1 MKFNTWFSKD
11 HLFLYSLRACESMLL
26 SGNCLRPKNYL
37 LNVFYILLSRIN
49 IQCFTTCLE
58 FSLFQKEL
66 CLEHTTDLPLIKVQL
81 GQNNL
86 KGSGKIKV
94 RILLLAFTP

>member
-1 MKFNTWFSKD
+1 
-11 HLFLYSLRACESMLL
+11 MLL

-37 LNVFYILLSRIN
+37 LNVLYILLSRIN
-49 IQCFTTCLE
+49 IQCFATCLE

-66 CLEHTTDLPLIKVQL
+66 CLEHTTDLPHIKVQL

-86 KGSGKIKV
+86 KGSVIQV
-94 RILLLAFTP
+94 RVFCLLAFYSLESRLTTTGFFLFVCFI